1 MLTHYKKLGLKA
13 NERIHNFPERMK
25 EICATER
32 HYLNMKEE
40 GGKNIYRADLK
51 TNTYILYF

>member
-1 MLTHYKKLGLKA
+1 MLTYYTKLGLKG

-32 HYLNMKEE
+32 RYLNIKEE

-51 TNTYILYF
+51 TNTYI